1 MPVAVRPISPRTDID
16 RRDRRFGWIV
26 SAPGLFVLLAV
37 VLFPVLWAF
46 WTSLHE
52 YTLIAPNFDTFTG
65 TVNYA
70 KAAADNEFRHTLRL
84 TAFFVVAVVLLE
96 FVIGFAVALMLNEV
110 ERFKPVYYAIL
121 LCPLLMNPVIV
132 GLIWRM
138 FLHPQLGI
146 VNYLLSVV
154 GIPAVNWLGDT
165 KIAIW
170 TIVLVDIWHQVS
182 FMIVLLLAGLAALPR
197 EPYEAARVDGAS
209 PLASFWHITLPLMR
223 PVIIVTLLIRL
234 IFAVKTYDLIY
245 IMTRGGPGISTD
257 FVSYFIYRTAFVSL
271 DIGKASAMSLL
282 LLAAIL
288 ALTAYL
294 YRYMRSLT

>member
-1 MPVAVRPISPRTDID
+1 MTMAGATRATVAD
-16 RRDRRFGWIV
+16 RRNRRFGQALA
-26 SAPGLFVLLAV
+26 APSLTVLFLI
-37 VLFPVLWAF
+37 VLFPVLSALF
-46 WTSLHE
+46 TSLHD

-65 TVNYA
+65 LANFRSA
-70 KAAADNEFRHTLRL
+70 LEDSEFRHTIWL
-84 TAFFVVAVVLLE
+84 TSRFVVGVVLLE
-96 FVIGFAVALMLNEV
+96 FVIGFAVALMLNKV

-138 FLHPQLGI
+138 FLHPNLGI
-146 VNYLLSVV
+146 VNYLLSTI
-154 GIPAVNWLGDT
+154 GISPVNWLGDT

-170 TIVLVDIWHQVS
+170 TIILVDIWHQVS
-182 FMIVLLLAGLAALPR
+182 FMIVLLLAGLSALPK

-209 PLASFWHITLPLMR
+209 AIQSFIHITLPLMR

-245 IMTRGGPGISTD
+245 IMTRGGPGTATD
-257 FVSYFIYRTAFVSL
+257 LVSYFIYRTAFVSL
-271 DIGKASAMSLL
+271 NIGEASAMSIILL
-282 LLAAIL
+282 TAIL

-294 YRYMRSLT
+294 YRYMRSIY